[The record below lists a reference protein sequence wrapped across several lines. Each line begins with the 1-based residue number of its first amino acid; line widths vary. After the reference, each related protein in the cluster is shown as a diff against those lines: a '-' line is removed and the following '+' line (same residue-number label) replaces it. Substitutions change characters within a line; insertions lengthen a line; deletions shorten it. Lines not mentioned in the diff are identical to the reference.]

1 MKITIVKVFVVEDSP
16 AVRKRLVA
24 MLGTVPGVV
33 VAGEADS
40 VRTAAD
46 GVLAAAA
53 DVILLDLQLLDGNG
67 LDVLARVKPVRPDLR
82 VIVLSN
88 LATPQY
94 RAASLAAGADVFLD
108 KSHEF
113 ARVPEILHG
122 WSAASEAAQAC

>member
-1 MKITIVKVFVVEDSP
+1 MKSPKVKVFVVEDSP
-16 AVRKRLVA
+16 AVRTRLVA
-24 MLGTVPGVV
+24 MLGTIAGVE

-40 VRTAAD
+40 VHAAAD
-46 GVLAAAA
+46 GVLTTAA

-67 LDVLARVKPVRPDLR
+67 LDVLARIKPVRPDIR

-94 RAASLAAGADVFLD
+94 RDASLAAGADVFLD

-113 ARVPEILHG
+113 GRVPEILRG
-122 WSAASEAAQAC
+122 WLAAPEAAQAG

>member
-1 MKITIVKVFVVEDSP
+1 MKNTKVKVFVVEDSP

-24 MLGTVPGVV
+24 MLGTIAGVE

-46 GVLAAAA
+46 GVLATAA

-94 RAASLAAGADVFLD
+94 RDASLAAGADVFLD

-113 ARVPEILHG
+113 GRVPEILRG
-122 WSAASEAAQAC
+122 WLAAPEAAQAG